1 LLPTGPVRAGTGI
14 GGGMAAK
21 DDLGRRGE
29 DLATAHLEAQGLVV
43 LSRNWRC
50 AAGELDI
57 VATDGISTVIFCEVK
72 TRSGVGFG
80 TPIEQVTMGK
90 RRRIRRLS
98 QIWLSTAKTGWH
110 VLRFDVIGIL
120 FDAEGRYELQHIR
133 EAF

>member
-1 LLPTGPVRAGTGI
+1 
-14 GGGMAAK
+14 MAAK

-29 DLATAHLEAQGLVV
+29 DIAAKHLESQGLVV

-50 AAGELDI
+50 SAGELDI

-80 TPIEQVTMGK
+80 TPIEQVTLGK

-110 VLRFDVIGIL
+110 DLRFDVIGIL
-120 FDAEGRYELQHIR
+120 FDVQGRYQIQHVR

>member
-1 LLPTGPVRAGTGI
+1 
-14 GGGMAAK
+14 MAAK

-29 DLATAHLEAQGLVV
+29 DIAADHLESQGLVV

-80 TPIEQVTMGK
+80 TPIEQVTLGK

-98 QIWLSTAKTGWH
+98 QIWLSIAKTGWH
-110 VLRFDVIGIL
+110 ETRFDVIGIL
-120 FDAEGRYELQHIR
+120 FDAEGHYEVQHVC